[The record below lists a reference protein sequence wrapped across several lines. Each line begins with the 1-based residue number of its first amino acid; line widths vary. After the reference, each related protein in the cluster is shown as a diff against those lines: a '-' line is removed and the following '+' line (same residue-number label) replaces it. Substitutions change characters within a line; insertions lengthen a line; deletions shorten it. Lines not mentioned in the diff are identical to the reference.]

1 VHPILFAQAAAAG
14 PSPFGSLFMFGSIF
28 AIFYFLVIRP
38 QSKQRK
44 EHESKVMQIKKGDQV
59 VTAGGIVG
67 EVIHIAMGMKDGAS
81 AATLG
86 DHITIKSG
94 ESRLVVVR
102 SRIAAVGSEELAA
115 S

>member
-1 VHPILFAQAAAAG
+1 
-14 PSPFGSLFMFGSIF
+14 M
-28 AIFYFLVIRP
+28 
-38 QSKQRK
+38 
-44 EHESKVMQIKKGDQV
+44 EIKKGDQV

-67 EVIHIAMGMKDGAS
+67 EVIHIGMGMKDGAS
-81 AATLG
+81 AATMG